1 MGSDSNTQIDQASR
15 LNSNKGRDDIYV
27 YNTEFEY
34 LDGRTS
40 DWRCINT
47 AQSIMNWMTFE
58 NSPTW
63 YWLHALKPLGN
74 SEAEGYSL
82 GFWRKP
88 GDTGNTFGE
97 I

>member
-1 MGSDSNTQIDQASR
+1 MIHADSLDGQYSGRSKKIIADPELLPYVDAWTHHYMGSDSNTQIDQANR

-47 AQSIMNWMTFE
+47 CLLYTSDAADE
-58 NSPTW
+58 
-63 YWLHALKPLGN
+63 L
-74 SEAEGYSL
+74 
-82 GFWRKP
+82 
-88 GDTGNTFGE
+88 
-97 I
+97 